1 MKSSPDPPLQTTI
14 WPIFCTSTLDVIF
27 LVIYLERLRDF
38 TFLAHVHYLLTI
50 YLPWSDLVKSGKAL
64 SHVELLTYPMDL
76 RAYPWL

>member
-50 YLPWSDLVKSGKAL
+50 YLPWFYKVLMCG
-64 SHVELLTYPMDL
+64 HVVCGHVVCGHVVILHKEY
-76 RAYPWL
+76 